1 MARAATYCTN
11 TRICFSAAAPLL
23 AALLISGCAMQNA
36 ARSPQMLEHWTTTWG
51 ASETVPAANSPGFS
65 NQTLR
70 LIVHTTSGGNQVRIK
85 IANPFGSRPLLIGG
99 ASVGLQQSGASL
111 AAGSNHALTFGGR
124 PSISIPVGAYVLS
137 DPAPLTVSAQQNLAV
152 SLFISGES
160 GAVSAHPLA
169 LQTSFASISGDFV
182 ARDDAEPFQS
192 TIQSWPYLTGVEVS
206 SAAALRSIV
215 AFGDSITDGY
225 KSTAD
230 ANRRW
235 PDYLSGRLI
244 AAHRNIAVVNEGI
257 SGNRLWHDAL
267 PARIMF
273 GPSGLSRFDRDALT
287 ITGASHIV
295 VLLGIND
302 IGQAG
307 PTVSPDEQVSAD
319 EIIVG
324 LKQFA
329 LRAHAHG
336 IRIIGATLTPYGGA
350 AYFSAQGEEKRL
362 RVNEWIRTAK
372 DFDGVIDFD
381 AATRDPGALTKLN
394 APYDSGDHLH
404 PNDEGYRAMAAAINL
419 ALFD

>member
-1 MARAATYCTN
+1 VAEITAYLARKN
-11 TRICFSAAAPLL
+11 IHVL
-23 AALLISGCAMQNA
+23 AALLISGCALQDA
-36 ARSPQMLEHWTTTWG
+36 ARSPQIREHWTTTWG

-70 LIVHTTSGGNQVRIK
+70 LIVHTSSMGNQVRIK
-85 IANPFGSRPLLIGG
+85 VANPFGSRPLSIGG
-99 ASVGLQQSGASL
+99 ASVGLQASGAAL
-111 AAGSNHALTFGGR
+111 AAGSNHTLTFGGR
-124 PSISIPVGAYVLS
+124 ASITIPVGAYVSS
-137 DPAPLTVSAQQNLAV
+137 DPAPLSVGAQQNLTV

-169 LQTSFASISGDFV
+169 LQTSYVSNSGDFV
-182 ARDDAEPFQS
+182 AHDGAEPFQNP
-192 TIQSWPYLTGVEVS
+192 IQNWPYLTGVEVS
-206 SAAALRSIV
+206 SSAVSRAIV

-235 PDYLSGRLI
+235 PDYLSSRLI
-244 AAHRNIAVVNEGI
+244 AAHRNMAVVNEGI

-267 PARIMF
+267 PARTMF

-324 LKQFA
+324 LRQFA

-381 AATRDPGALTKLN
+381 AATRDPNASTKLN

-404 PNDEGYRAMAAAINL
+404 PNDEGYRAMAAAIDL
-419 ALFD
+419 GLFD

>member
-1 MARAATYCTN
+1 VAEITAYLARKN
-11 TRICFSAAAPLL
+11 IHVL
-23 AALLISGCAMQNA
+23 AALLISGCALQDA
-36 ARSPQMLEHWTTTWG
+36 APSPQIREHWTTTWG

-70 LIVHTTSGGNQVRIK
+70 LIVHTSSAGNQVRIK
-85 IANPFGSRPLLIGG
+85 VANPFGSRPLSIGG
-99 ASVGLQQSGASL
+99 ASVGLQASGAAL
-111 AAGSNHALTFGGR
+111 AAGSNHTLTFGGR
-124 PSISIPVGAYVLS
+124 ASITIPVGAYVSS
-137 DPAPLTVSAQQNLAV
+137 DPAPLSVSAQQNLTV

-169 LQTSFASISGDFV
+169 LQTSYVSNSGDFV
-182 ARDDAEPFQS
+182 AHDGAEPFQNP
-192 TIQSWPYLTGVEVS
+192 IQNWPYLTGVEVS
-206 SAAALRSIV
+206 SSAVSRAIV

-235 PDYLSGRLI
+235 PDYLSSRLI
-244 AAHRNIAVVNEGI
+244 AAHRNMAVVNEGI

-267 PARIMF
+267 PARTMF

-319 EIIVG
+319 EIIMG

-350 AYFSAQGEEKRL
+350 AYFSAQGEEKRQ
-362 RVNEWIRTAK
+362 RVNEWIRMAK

-381 AATRDPGALTKLN
+381 AATRDPSAQTKLN

-404 PNDEGYRAMAAAINL
+404 PNDEGYRAMAAAIDL